1 MASRHSEDNLSCPLC
16 GIIFNQP
23 VVLSC
28 RHRFCKTCLQDSWS
42 TQDGEDDCHFCP
54 LCWRRSS
61 MNEIVVNT
69 ILEKTCESFKK
80 EMSSRNN
87 PMVCKEHG
95 ETLSL
100 FCLDDLQPICVACQT
115 SVVHKG
121 HRLYPIGE
129 GAHDC
134 KVGEHNLGCL
144 HRAVSVTVTE
154 CVSHQPYPRS

>member
-1 MASRHSEDNLSCPLC
+1 
-16 GIIFNQP
+16 
-23 VVLSC
+23 
-28 RHRFCKTCLQDSWS
+28 
-42 TQDGEDDCHFCP
+42 
-54 LCWRRSS
+54 

-100 FCLDDLQPICVACQT
+100 FCLDDLQPICVECQT